1 MFRGVLCS
9 FRTTGFFKLKH
20 EMLRYEIWPFFI
32 LYLLKESRT
41 QNVPFEPA
49 PNKKYSYIQSI
60 HSHFNVITTT
70 AKRFKGY
77 RPVPNTLHINN
88 QSDILYRIC
97 ELDYDLWCSLVTNT
111 FNSAASSELFP
122 EPSHEVL
129 RAVVGVDL
137 QVDKPHKD
145 AAKGAQT

>member
-1 MFRGVLCS
+1 
-9 FRTTGFFKLKH
+9 
-20 EMLRYEIWPFFI
+20 MLRYEIWPFFI

-97 ELDYDLWCSLVTNT
+97 ELDYDL
-111 FNSAASSELFP
+111 
-122 EPSHEVL
+122 
-129 RAVVGVDL
+129 
-137 QVDKPHKD
+137 
-145 AAKGAQT
+145 